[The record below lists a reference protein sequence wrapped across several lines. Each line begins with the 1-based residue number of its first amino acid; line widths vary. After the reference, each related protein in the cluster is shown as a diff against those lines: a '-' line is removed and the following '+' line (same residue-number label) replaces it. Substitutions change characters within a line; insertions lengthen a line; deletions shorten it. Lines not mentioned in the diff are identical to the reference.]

1 MLLRIKRTVLQD
13 RLPMSV
19 KRGFD
24 SDDRCLLKEL
34 SREVSRQW
42 RRGFDRDGHYV
53 LKDQSHAHVRE
64 EGF

>member
-1 MLLRIKRTVLQD
+1 MLK
-13 RLPMSV
+13 
-19 KRGFD
+19 
-24 SDDRCLLKEL
+24 KEL

-64 EGF
+64 EGFRYLIVMVSAY